1 MAVQAERSLLRSGE
15 QMEKADGPSGAPSFS
30 GIRVR
35 DLIDALKAH
44 DPEAPVVLTG
54 REGGFS
60 DVLGVQPIPLKLH
73 VNTMQGF
80 GPHDVPGP
88 RQRHDAI
95 ALALV
100 GAPLPGLD

>member
-1 MAVQAERSLLRSGE
+1 MK
-15 QMEKADGPSGAPSFS
+15 KADGACRAPTFS

-44 DPEAPVVLTG
+44 NPEAPVVLTG

-60 DVLGVQPIPLKLH
+60 DVLGVQPVPIRLY

-100 GAPLPGLD
+100 EAPSPGQE

>member
-1 MAVQAERSLLRSGE
+1 MA
-15 QMEKADGPSGAPSFS
+15 KADGPSTIPNFS

-35 DLIDALKAH
+35 DLIDALKGH

-54 REGGFS
+54 RVGGFS
-60 DVLGVQPIPLKLH
+60 DVLGVQPVPLKLY

-100 GAPLPGLD
+100 EAPLPGLD